1 MRVDVSDVY
10 DAATKIG
17 REFQRLI
24 EQYGAETLSD
34 LLAMVVSA
42 LEQLENMVDQLG
54 EAYKENNR
62 LCVELSQLE
71 AEKVARH
78 KLSKEKK
85 VHCMRIVGMYV
96 CVCLHGRI
104 GTVVIDR
111 GKIFPL
117 SMLLFMLAVLNK

>member
-24 EQYGAETLSD
+24 EQYGTETLSD

-54 EAYKENNR
+54 EAYKENDR

-71 AEKVARH
+71 AEKAARH

-96 CVCLHGRI
+96 CVCLH
-104 GTVVIDR
+104 
-111 GKIFPL
+111 
-117 SMLLFMLAVLNK
+117 

>member
-85 VHCMRIVGMYV
+85 VHCMRIVGM
-96 CVCLHGRI
+96 CVRVFAWKSRHCCH
-104 GTVVIDR
+104 
-111 GKIFPL
+111 
-117 SMLLFMLAVLNK
+117 S

>member
-1 MRVDVSDVY
+1 MAMHVDVSDVY

-24 EQYGAETLSD
+24 EQYGAEALSD
-34 LLAMVVSA
+34 LLAMVVAS
-42 LEQLENMVDQLG
+42 LEQLEHTVDQLG

-71 AEKVARH
+71 AEKGARH

-85 VHCMRIVGMYV
+85 VYIVGVTGGGGSYLYLYDALFV
-96 CVCLHGRI
+96 SVP
-104 GTVVIDR
+104 VI
-111 GKIFPL
+111 
-117 SMLLFMLAVLNK
+117 V